1 MNEIQTTN
9 KPAASPFSMDGF
21 EHAQRIAIML
31 SKSDLIPKR
40 YQGNVQNAM
49 IALEMATR
57 IGASPLMVMQNLYVV
72 NGNPGWSS
80 AFIIGSINQSA
91 ENAQLKFAI
100 RGKGMDMECYA
111 WGIDKETNERVQGP
125 TVTMAMAKAEGWIDK
140 NGSKWKT
147 MPELMIQYRAA
158 AFFGRLYKPELLMG
172 MQTYE
177 EVIDIQPE
185 IISQERPAQKALESD
200 RMAKL
205 IKAAETSEELASYQ
219 SQTPP
224 ELYDLFDSR
233 VIELKEAGK

>member
-80 AFIIGSINQSA
+80 AFIIGSINQSGDYGK
-91 ENAQLKFAI
+91 LKFALS
-100 RGKGMDMECYA
+100 GTGQDMECYA

-185 IISQERPAQKALESD
+185 IISQERPDTKKQEHD
-200 RMAKL
+200 RLVAL
-205 IKAAETSEELASYQ
+205 IKAATKLEELL
-219 SQTPP
+219 
-224 ELYDLFDSR
+224 ELEPHVTVDELDLYENR
-233 VIELKEAGK
+233 KQQLNG